1 MTNVLLEAALETA
14 AHGWPVFP
22 LVPRGRVPALHGL
35 EDCPGTGACAN
46 GHLGWE
52 QRGTLHRE
60 QIRTCWMHDAYNI
73 GVATGPAGLCVIDL
87 DVPKPGKPV
96 PNKWVEQGCR
106 EGMDV
111 FLLVCADAEQEP
123 PLETRT
129 VRTHSGGYHLYF
141 TLPITAGL
149 RITEGERN
157 GLGWGI
163 DTRAGGGYVI
173 APGSIRSGGRYEVI
187 HDAPVAPLPD
197 WLIERLTPRPLPP
210 QHEITVSPAAGKRSR
225 FLQTAI
231 DGEVERV
238 QNATGGE
245 RNFTLYCAA
254 NALGQLVAGG
264 ALTEEEVTAA
274 LLDAA
279 QAHVAAGAYRWN
291 QARQTI
297 RSGLRAG
304 ADRPRK
310 VAA

>member
-1 MTNVLLEAALETA
+1 MTNELLEAALETA
-14 AHGWPVFP
+14 ARGWPVFP
-22 LVPRGRVPALHGL
+22 LSPRGKFPALHGVD
-35 EDCPGTGACAN
+35 DCPGAGACAN

-52 QRGTLHRE
+52 QRASLDCE
-60 QIRTCWMHDAYNI
+60 QIRTCWTHDAYNI
-73 GVATGPAGLCVIDL
+73 GTATGPAGLCVIDL

-96 PNKWVEQGCR
+96 PEQWVEQGCR

-111 FLLVCADAEQEP
+111 FLLVCAEAGQEP

-141 TLPITAGL
+141 TVPAAAGL

-163 DTRAGGGYVI
+163 DTRAGGGYII
-173 APGSIRSGGRYEVI
+173 APGSIRSGGRYETI
-187 HDAPVAPLPD
+187 HDVPVAPLPD
-197 WLIERLTPRPLPP
+197 WLIERLTPRSLPP
-210 QHEITVSPAAGKRSR
+210 QREVESLPAADKRSR
-225 FLQTAI
+225 FLQAAI

-238 QNATGGE
+238 RNATGGE

-254 NALGQLVAGG
+254 NALGQLVAGE
-264 ALTEEEVTAA
+264 ALTDDEVTAA

-279 QAHVAAGAYRWN
+279 HDHVAAGAYRWN

-304 ADRPRK
+304 AGRPRK